1 MYIKTERGKPMKK
14 SLALFL
20 TFIMVLGL
28 LPSVAFAAG
37 DGRAIQSSIKPIEGG
52 QKSSIWFGNYEQSS
66 DGPDGFKKEP
76 IKWRALTIYKNYI
89 QGRDD
94 VLLVSDQ
101 NLDVQPFHKDAASPV
116 AWKDSDLC
124 KWMNGDFKNDAFSR
138 EERNAIVNGAH
149 YDDGA
154 RQQIYAL
161 KHDNVMSGGLF
172 PNGNPTRQATNTE
185 YVAAGGSIGAAGAAG
200 RSPADKEDMWW
211 LRDMG
216 KNGGPYAAHVEI
228 AGNVNRDGKR
238 VNENL
243 PVRPALSVAS
253 TMVIFSSAAMGGKPG
268 GGLKEVPEYTGN
280 EWKLTLKDNNR
291 AGFSVLSAYMVGD
304 SLKISYSGATTGAN
318 EYISVVVMDN
328 NGSITHYG
336 RSASILTD
344 ENGVATIEGM
354 TAMQEGRT
362 LYAFNEQYNGYK
374 KTDYASELKQV
385 TIGDAPTVTEFTK
398 ARLTAT
404 PTQGG
409 FDAPNNMAFNF
420 EDKVIF
426 TDNAPKANL
435 LYSFTVKGTPRAE
448 VGIKDDGAK
457 LFYMGNWVDSPVTVT
472 LPAAEQGENQAELT
486 LYGYKEFSSDDI
498 NGGMLKNTAKA
509 TAAASSLE
517 ASAEVAAE
525 DKTTQIQTITIEVSK
540 TWHDDSGTVEKPD
553 EITVLL
559 FADGKEDGKANI
571 KYVNGAWSHSFGVKP
586 ANDNGKPINYTVK
599 EEDVS
604 GWTPYYYTVGPWNNL
619 LAFQIHNVPT
629 EKTRE
634 IKVTKNVSGEG
645 AEKEKYFD
653 FKVTLLK
660 YHNGDMETPFGW
672 YKLGGIHTFGGVTF
686 TEGVATFK
694 LKDGESF
701 EIKGIPSHL
710 QYKVEEIAPS
720 GYTVKVNGSAGNS
733 ISNVFTDAKTVNIT
747 FENVKK
753 SGDSGGH
760 SHYHPYATPVPVT
773 VIPPKTGDMTI
784 WQSILHFLGIR

>member
-1 MYIKTERGKPMKK
+1 MKK
-14 SLALFL
+14 SLALIL

-101 NLDVQPFHKDAASPV
+101 NLDVQPFHKDAANPV
-116 AWKDSDLC
+116 TWKDSDLRN
-124 KWMNGDFKNDAFSR
+124 WMNGDFKNDAFSR

-161 KHDNVMSGGLF
+161 KHDNVMNGGLF

-268 GGLKEVPEYTGN
+268 GGLKEVPEYMGN

-304 SLKISYSGATTGAN
+304 SLKISYSGAKTGAN
-318 EYISVVVMDN
+318 EYISVVIMDN

-362 LYAFNEQYNGYK
+362 LYAFNEQYNGDK
-374 KTDYASELKQV
+374 KTDYASELKKV

-409 FDAPNNMAFNF
+409 FDAPNNMVFNF

-435 LYSFTVKGTPRAE
+435 LYSFTVKGTPGAGVE
-448 VGIKDDGAK
+448 IKDDGAK

-472 LPAAEQGENQAELT
+472 LPTAEQDATQAALT
-486 LYGYKEFSSDDI
+486 LYGYKEFSSGDI
-498 NGGMLKNTAKA
+498 NGGKLKNTAKA
-509 TAAASSLE
+509 TAAANSLE
-517 ASAEVAAE
+517 ASAEVTAE
-525 DKTTQIQTITIEVSK
+525 DKTTQIPTITIEVSK
-540 TWHDDSGTVEKPD
+540 VWHDDSGAVAKPEK
-553 EITVLL
+553 ITVNLL
-559 FADGKEDGKANI
+559 E
-571 KYVNGAWSHSFGVKP
+571 NGTGVKNATIMPDPDNEDTWFHRFDNMP
-586 ANDNGKPINYTVK
+586 ANDSNDKPINYTVK

-604 GWTPYYYTVGPWNNL
+604 GWTPYYYTAGPWNKL

-629 EKTRE
+629 ENTRE
-634 IKVTKNVSGEG
+634 IKVTKKVSGEG
-645 AEKEKYFD
+645 ADKEKYFD
-653 FKVTLLK
+653 FKVTLLA
-660 YHNGDMETPFGW
+660 YHNGDMETPVG
-672 YKLGGIHTFGGVTF
+672 YYPLGGICTVGGVTV
-686 TEGVATFK
+686 TDGAAAFK

-701 EIKGIPSHL
+701 TITGIPSDFK
-710 QYKVEEIAPS
+710 YEVEEIAPS

-760 SHYHPYATPVPVT
+760 GHYHPTTTPVPVV
-773 VIPPKTGDMTI
+773 VIPPKTGDMTLLQYI
-784 WQSILHFLGIR
+784 ARLLGLVR

>member
-1 MYIKTERGKPMKK
+1 MKK
-14 SLALFL
+14 SLALIL

-101 NLDVQPFHKDAASPV
+101 NLDVQPFHKDAASP
-116 AWKDSDLC
+116 ATWEDSDLR
-124 KWMNGDFKNDAFSR
+124 KWMNDGFKNAAFS
-138 EERNAIVNGAH
+138 EKEQSAMVNYA
-149 YDDGA
+149 A
-154 RQQIYAL
+154 QIKVFAL
-161 KHDNVMSGGLF
+161 SNGEVGNGGFF
-172 PNGNPTRQATNTE
+172 PSPDTRKATNTA
-185 YVAAGGSIGAAGAAG
+185 YVAAGGSISASGMQAEGAID
-200 RSPADKEDMWW
+200 RWW
-211 LRDMG
+211 LRDKG
-216 KNGGPYAAHVEI
+216 KSGDAYAAYADVY
-228 AGNVNRDGKR
+228 GSWNVNGEKIN
-238 VNENL
+238 VNM
-243 PVRPALSVAS
+243 PVRPALRMAS
-253 TMVIFSSAAMGGKPG
+253 TMVIFSSAAMGGKPD
-268 GGLKEVPEYTGN
+268 GGLNEVSEYMGN

-291 AGFSVLSAYMVGD
+291 AEFSVLSAYMVGD

-336 RSASILTD
+336 RSASSLTD

-435 LYSFTVKGTPRAE
+435 LYSFTVKGTPGAE
-448 VGIKDDGAK
+448 VEIKDDGAK

-472 LPAAEQGENQAELT
+472 LPAAEQGENQTELT
-486 LYGYKEFSSDDI
+486 LYGYKEFSSGDI
-498 NGGMLKNTAKA
+498 NGGMLKNTARA
-509 TAAASSLE
+509 TAAAGSRE

-525 DKTTQIQTITIEVSK
+525 DKTTQIQTITIQVSK
-540 TWHDDSGTVEKPD
+540 RWYDDSGTVEKPN

-559 FADGKEDGKANI
+559 LADGKEVDRATI
-571 KYVNGAWSHSFGVKP
+571 TYVNDAWSHSFGVKP
-586 ANDNGKPINYTVK
+586 ANDNSKPINYTVK
-599 EEDVS
+599 EENVPDV
-604 GWTPYYYTVGPWNNL
+604 WTPYYYTAGPWNKL

-629 EKTRE
+629 KNTRE
-634 IKVTKNVSGEG
+634 IKVTKKVSGDG
-645 AEKEKYFD
+645 ADTTKYFD
-653 FKVTLLK
+653 FKVTLYK
-660 YHNGDMETPFGW
+660 YSDGNGETDIGYYP
-672 YKLGGIHTFGGVTF
+672 LGGICTVGGVTF
-686 TEGVATFK
+686 TDGAAAFK

-701 EIKGIPSHL
+701 TITGIPSDFK
-710 QYKVEEIAPS
+710 YEVEEIAPS

-753 SGDSGGH
+753 SGGGGH
-760 SHYHPYATPVPVT
+760 GHYHPTTTPVPVM
-773 VIPPKTGDMTI
+773 VIPPKTGDMTLLQYI
-784 WQSILHFLGIR
+784 ARLLGLVR

>member
-1 MYIKTERGKPMKK
+1 MLQRWLVVIIGLPLL
-14 SLALFL
+14 LAA
-20 TFIMVLGL
+20 L
-28 LPSVAFAAG
+28 LLCPDWVTVIVVCGIAA
-37 DGRAIQSSIKPIEGG
+37 AAACAA
-52 QKSSIWFGNYEQSS
+52 
-66 DGPDGFKKEP
+66 EP
-76 IKWRALTIYKNYI
+76 VDI
-89 QGRDD
+89 
-94 VLLVSDQ
+94 
-101 NLDVQPFHKDAASPV
+101 
-116 AWKDSDLC
+116 
-124 KWMNGDFKNDAFSR
+124 
-138 EERNAIVNGAH
+138 
-149 YDDGA
+149 
-154 RQQIYAL
+154 
-161 KHDNVMSGGLF
+161 
-172 PNGNPTRQATNTE
+172 
-185 YVAAGGSIGAAGAAG
+185 
-200 RSPADKEDMWW
+200 
-211 LRDMG
+211 
-216 KNGGPYAAHVEI
+216 
-228 AGNVNRDGKR
+228 
-238 VNENL
+238 NEA
-243 PVRPALSVAS
+243 V
-253 TMVIFSSAAMGGKPG
+253 
-268 GGLKEVPEYTGN
+268 
-280 EWKLTLKDNNR
+280 KLTLKDNNR

-362 LYAFNEQYNGYK
+362 LYAFNEQYNGDK

-435 LYSFTVKGTPRAE
+435 LYSFTVKGTPGAE
-448 VGIKDDGAK
+448 VKIKDDGAK
-457 LFYMGNWVDSPVTVT
+457 LFYLGNWVDSPVTVT

-486 LYGYKEFSSDDI
+486 LYGYKEFSSGDI

-525 DKTTQIQTITIEVSK
+525 DKTTQIPTITIEVSK
-540 TWHDDSGTVEKPD
+540 TWHDDNTTVTKPN

-559 FADGKEDGKANI
+559 LADGKEVDRANI
-571 KYVNGAWSHSFGVKP
+571 TDVNGAWSHSFGVKP
-586 ANDNGKPINYTVK
+586 ANNNGNPINYTVK
-599 EEDVS
+599 EENVP
-604 GWTPYYYTVGPWNNL
+604 GVWTPYYYTAGPWKNL

-634 IKVTKNVSGEG
+634 IKVTKTVSGDG
-645 AEKEKYFD
+645 ADKAKYFD
-653 FKVTLLK
+653 FKVTLYK
-660 YHNGDMETPFGW
+660 YSDGNGETDIGYYP
-672 YKLGGIHTFGGVTF
+672 LGGICTVGGVTF
-686 TEGVATFK
+686 TDGAAAFK

-701 EIKGIPSHL
+701 TITGIPSDFK
-710 QYKVEEIAPS
+710 YEVEEIAPS

>member
-1 MYIKTERGKPMKK
+1 MKK
-14 SLALFL
+14 LLALIL

-101 NLDVQPFHKDAASPV
+101 NLDVQPFHKNAASPV

-161 KHDNVMSGGLF
+161 KHDNVMNGGLF

-185 YVAAGGSIGAAGAAG
+185 YVAAGGSIGAVGAAG

-253 TMVIFSSAAMGGKPG
+253 TMVIFSSAAMDGKPG
-268 GGLKEVPEYTGN
+268 GGLNEVPEYMKN

-291 AGFSVLSAYMVGD
+291 TGFSVLSAYMVGD

-336 RSASILTD
+336 RSASRLTD

-354 TAMQEGRT
+354 IAMQEGST
-362 LYAFNEQYNGYK
+362 LYAFNEQYNGDK

-486 LYGYKEFSSDDI
+486 LYGYKEFSSGDI

-509 TAAASSLE
+509 TAVASSLE

-525 DKTTQIQTITIEVSK
+525 DKTTQIQIITIEVSK

-559 FADGKEDGKANI
+559 LADGKEDGKANI

-645 AEKEKYFD
+645 TEKEKYFD

-760 SHYHPYATPVPVT
+760 GHYHPSATPVPVM
-773 VIPPKTGDMTI
+773 VIPPKTGDMTLLQYI
-784 WQSILHFLGIR
+784 ARLLGLVR

>member
-1 MYIKTERGKPMKK
+1 MKK

-37 DGRAIQSSIKPIEGG
+37 DGQAIQSSIKPIEGG

-76 IKWRALTIYKNYI
+76 IKWRALKIDNT

-101 NLDVQPFHKDAASPV
+101 NLDVQPFHKDAANPV
-116 AWKDSDLC
+116 TWKDSDLRN
-124 KWMNGDFKNDAFSR
+124 WMNGDFKNDAFSR
-138 EERNAIVNGAH
+138 EEQSAMVNVSNEPNAAKDKIFALSNSDVING
-149 YDDGA
+149 GF
-154 RQQIYAL
+154 
-161 KHDNVMSGGLF
+161 F
-172 PNGNPTRQATNTE
+172 PTTDTKKATNTA
-185 YVAAGGSIGAAGAAG
+185 YVAAGGSISASGMQAEGAID
-200 RSPADKEDMWW
+200 RWW
-211 LRDMG
+211 LRNKG
-216 KNGGPYAAHVEI
+216 KSGEEYAVYVDVY
-228 AGNVNRDGKR
+228 GSWNVNGEKID
-238 VNENL
+238 VNM
-243 PVRPALSVAS
+243 PVRPALRMAS
-253 TMVIFSSAAMGGKPG
+253 TMVIFSSAAMRGKPG
-268 GGLKEVPEYTGN
+268 DGLNEVPEYMGN

-336 RSASILTD
+336 RSASRLTD

-362 LYAFNEQYNGYK
+362 LYAFNEQYNGDK
-374 KTDYASELKQV
+374 KTDYASELKKV

-409 FDAPNNMAFNF
+409 FDAPNNMVFNF

-435 LYSFTVKGTPRAE
+435 LYSFTVKGTPGAGVE
-448 VGIKDDGAK
+448 IKDDGAK

-472 LPAAEQGENQAELT
+472 LPTAEQDATQAALT
-486 LYGYKEFSSDDI
+486 LYGYKEFSSGDI
-498 NGGMLKNTAKA
+498 NGEMLKNTAKA

-559 FADGKEDGKANI
+559 LADGKEDGKANI

-634 IKVTKNVSGEG
+634 IKVTKKVSGDG
-645 AEKEKYFD
+645 ADTTKYFD
-653 FKVTLLK
+653 FKVTLYK
-660 YHNGDMETPFGW
+660 YSDGNGETDIGYYP
-672 YKLGGIHTFGGVTF
+672 LGGICTVGGVTF
-686 TEGVATFK
+686 TDGAAAFK

-701 EIKGIPSHL
+701 TITGIPSDFK
-710 QYKVEEIAPS
+710 YEVEEIAPS

-760 SHYHPYATPVPVT
+760 GHYHPTTTPVPVM
-773 VIPPKTGDMTI
+773 VIPPKTGDMTLLQYI
-784 WQSILHFLGIR
+784 ARLLGLVR

>member
-1 MYIKTERGKPMKK
+1 MKK
-14 SLALFL
+14 SLALIL
-20 TFIMVLGL
+20 TFIMVLAL
-28 LPSVAFAAG
+28 VPSVAFAAG
-37 DGRAIQSSIKPIEGG
+37 DGRAIQSSLKPIEGG

-66 DGPDGFKKEP
+66 DGSDGFKKEP
-76 IKWRALTIYKNYI
+76 IKWRALTIYQNYT

-101 NLDVQPFHKDAASPV
+101 NLDVQPFHKDAANPV
-116 AWKDSDLC
+116 TWKDSDLRN
-124 KWMNGDFKNDAFSR
+124 WMNGDFKNDAFSG
-138 EERNAIVNGAH
+138 EEQSAMVNVSNEPNAASDKIFALSNGEL
-149 YDDGA
+149 GT
-154 RQQIYAL
+154 
-161 KHDNVMSGGLF
+161 GGFF
-172 PNGNPTRQATNTE
+172 PSTDTKKAKNTA
-185 YVAAGGSIGAAGAAG
+185 YVAAGGSIGASGMQAEGEID
-200 RSPADKEDMWW
+200 RWW
-211 LRDMG
+211 LRDKG
-216 KNGGPYAAHVEI
+216 KSGDDYAVYVDVHGSRNLDGEKI
-228 AGNVNRDGKR
+228 NVNM
-238 VNENL
+238 
-243 PVRPALSVAS
+243 PVRPALRMAS
-253 TMVIFSSAAMGGKPG
+253 TMVIFSSAAMGGKPD
-268 GGLKEVPEYTGN
+268 GGLNEVSEYMGN

-291 AGFSVLSAYMVGD
+291 ADFSVLSAYMVGD
-304 SLKISYSGATTGAN
+304 SLKISYSGAKTGAN
-318 EYISVVVMDN
+318 EYISVVIMDN

-336 RSASILTD
+336 RSASSLTD
-344 ENGVATIEGM
+344 ENGVATIKGM
-354 TAMQEGRT
+354 TAMQEGTT
-362 LYAFNEQYNGYK
+362 LYAFNEQYNDDK
-374 KTDYASELKQV
+374 KTDYASDLKPV
-385 TIGDAPTVTEFTK
+385 IIVDAPTVNEFTK
-398 ARLTAT
+398 EHLTAM

-435 LYSFTVKGTPRAE
+435 LYRFTVKGTPGAE
-448 VGIKDDGAK
+448 VEIKDDGAK

-472 LPAAEQGENQAELT
+472 LPAAEQGENQTELT
-486 LYGYKEFSSDDI
+486 LYGYKEFSSGDI
-498 NGGMLKNTAKA
+498 DGGMLKNTAKA

-559 FADGKEDGKANI
+559 LADGKEVNRATIPD
-571 KYVNGAWSHSFGVKP
+571 VNGAWSHSFGAKPVKD
-586 ANDNGKPINYTVK
+586 NNGKPINYTVK
-599 EEDVS
+599 EENVP
-604 GWTPYYYTVGPWNNL
+604 GWTPYYWTAGPWNNL

-634 IKVTKNVSGEG
+634 IKVIKNVSGEG

-701 EIKGIPSHL
+701 TITGIPSDFK
-710 QYKVEEIAPS
+710 YEVEEIAPS

-760 SHYHPYATPVPVT
+760 GHYHPTTTPVPVM
-773 VIPPKTGDMTI
+773 VIPPKTGDMTLLQYI
-784 WQSILHFLGIR
+784 ARLLGLVR

>member
-1 MYIKTERGKPMKK
+1 MKK
-14 SLALFL
+14 SLALIL
-20 TFIMVLGL
+20 TFIMVLAL
-28 LPSVAFAAG
+28 VPSVAFAAG

-101 NLDVQPFHKDAASPV
+101 NLDVQPFHKDAANPV
-116 AWKDSDLC
+116 TWKDSDLRN
-124 KWMNGDFKNDAFSR
+124 WMNGDFKNDAFSR
-138 EERNAIVNGAH
+138 EEQSAMVNVSNEPNAARDKIFALSNSDVING
-149 YDDGA
+149 GF
-154 RQQIYAL
+154 
-161 KHDNVMSGGLF
+161 F
-172 PNGNPTRQATNTE
+172 PDTDTKKATNTA
-185 YVAAGGSIGAAGAAG
+185 YVAAGGSISASGMQAEGAID
-200 RSPADKEDMWW
+200 RWW
-211 LRDMG
+211 LRDKG
-216 KNGGPYAAHVEI
+216 KSGDDYAVYVDVH
-228 AGNVNRDGKR
+228 GSWNVNGEKID
-238 VNENL
+238 VNM
-243 PVRPALSVAS
+243 PVRPALRMAS

-268 GGLKEVPEYTGN
+268 GGLNEVPEYMGN

-435 LYSFTVKGTPRAE
+435 LYSFTVKGTPRAK
-448 VGIKDDGAK
+448 VGIKDDDAK

-486 LYGYKEFSSDDI
+486 LYGYKEFSSGDI

-559 FADGKEDGKANI
+559 LADGKEVNRATIPD
-571 KYVNGAWSHSFGVKP
+571 VNGAWSHSFGAKPVKD
-586 ANDNGKPINYTVK
+586 NNGKPINYTVK
-599 EEDVS
+599 EENVP
-604 GWTPYYYTVGPWNNL
+604 GWTPYYWTAGPWNNL

-701 EIKGIPSHL
+701 TITGIPSDFK
-710 QYKVEEIAPS
+710 YEVEEIAPS

-760 SHYHPYATPVPVT
+760 GHYHPTTTPVPVM
-773 VIPPKTGDMTI
+773 VIPPKTGDMTLLQYI
-784 WQSILHFLGIR
+784 ARLLGLVR

>member
-1 MYIKTERGKPMKK
+1 MKK
-14 SLALFL
+14 SLAPIL

-37 DGRAIQSSIKPIEGG
+37 DGRAIQSSIKPIETG

-76 IKWRALTIYKNYI
+76 IKWRALTIYKNYT

-101 NLDVQPFHKDAASPV
+101 NLDVQPFHKDAASP
-116 AWKDSDLC
+116 ATWEDSDLR
-124 KWMNGDFKNDAFSR
+124 KWMNDGFKNAAFS
-138 EERNAIVNGAH
+138 EKEQSAMVNYA
-149 YDDGA
+149 A
-154 RQQIYAL
+154 QIKVFAL
-161 KHDNVMSGGLF
+161 SNGEVGNGGFF
-172 PNGNPTRQATNTE
+172 PSPDTRKATNTA
-185 YVAAGGSIGAAGAAG
+185 YVAAGGSISASGMQAEGAID
-200 RSPADKEDMWW
+200 RWW
-211 LRDMG
+211 LRDKG
-216 KNGGPYAAHVEI
+216 KSGDDYAAYADVY
-228 AGNVNRDGKR
+228 GSWNVNGEKIN
-238 VNENL
+238 VNM
-243 PVRPALSVAS
+243 PVRPALRMAS
-253 TMVIFSSAAMGGKPG
+253 TMVIFSSAAMLGKPG
-268 GGLKEVPEYTGN
+268 DGLNEVPEYMGN

-304 SLKISYSGATTGAN
+304 SLKISYSGAKTGAN
-318 EYISVVVMDN
+318 EYISVVIMDN

-362 LYAFNEQYNGYK
+362 LYAFNEQYNGDK

-486 LYGYKEFSSDDI
+486 LYGYKEFSSGDI

-553 EITVLL
+553 KITVLL
-559 FADGKEDGKANI
+559 LADGKGVDRANI
-571 KYVNGAWSHSFGVKP
+571 TDVNGAWSHSFGAKP

-599 EEDVS
+599 EENVP
-604 GWTPYYYTVGPWNNL
+604 GVWTPYYYTAGPWKNL

-634 IKVTKNVSGEG
+634 IKVTKKVSGDG
-645 AEKEKYFD
+645 ADTTKYFD
-653 FKVTLLK
+653 FKVTLYK
-660 YHNGDMETPFGW
+660 YSDGNGETDIGYYP
-672 YKLGGIHTFGGVTF
+672 LGGICTVGGVTF
-686 TEGVATFK
+686 TDGAAAFK

-701 EIKGIPSHL
+701 TITGIPSDFK
-710 QYKVEEIAPS
+710 YEVEEIAPS

-753 SGDSGGH
+753 SGDSGVH

>member
-1 MYIKTERGKPMKK
+1 MKK

-37 DGRAIQSSIKPIEGG
+37 DGQAIQSSIKPIEGG

-76 IKWRALTIYKNYI
+76 IKWRALKIDNT

-101 NLDVQPFHKDAASPV
+101 NLDVQPFHKDAANPV
-116 AWKDSDLC
+116 TWEDSDLR
-124 KWMNGDFKNDAFSR
+124 KWMNDGFKNAAFS
-138 EERNAIVNGAH
+138 EKEQSAMVNYA
-149 YDDGA
+149 A
-154 RQQIYAL
+154 QIKVFAL
-161 KHDNVMSGGLF
+161 SNGEVGNGGFF
-172 PNGNPTRQATNTE
+172 PSPDTRKATNTA
-185 YVAAGGSIGAAGAAG
+185 YVAAGGSISASGMQAEGAID
-200 RSPADKEDMWW
+200 RWW
-211 LRDMG
+211 LRNKG
-216 KNGGPYAAHVEI
+216 KSGEEYAVYVDVY
-228 AGNVNRDGKR
+228 GSWNVNGEKID
-238 VNENL
+238 VNM
-243 PVRPALSVAS
+243 PVRPALRMAS
-253 TMVIFSSAAMGGKPG
+253 TMVIFSSAAMRGKPG
-268 GGLKEVPEYTGN
+268 DGLNEVPEYMGN

-336 RSASILTD
+336 RSASRLTD

-362 LYAFNEQYNGYK
+362 LYAFNEQYNGDK
-374 KTDYASELKQV
+374 KTDYASELKKV

-409 FDAPNNMAFNF
+409 FDAPNNMVFNF

-435 LYSFTVKGTPRAE
+435 LYSFTVKGTPGAGVE
-448 VGIKDDGAK
+448 IKDDGAK

-472 LPAAEQGENQAELT
+472 LPTAEQDATQAALT
-486 LYGYKEFSSDDI
+486 LYGYKEFSSGDI
-498 NGGMLKNTAKA
+498 NGEMLKNTAKA

-559 FADGKEDGKANI
+559 LADGKEDGKANI

-634 IKVTKNVSGEG
+634 IKVTKKVSGDG
-645 AEKEKYFD
+645 ADTTKYFD
-653 FKVTLLK
+653 FKVTLYK
-660 YHNGDMETPFGW
+660 YSDGNGETDIGYYP
-672 YKLGGIHTFGGVTF
+672 LGGICTVGGVTF
-686 TEGVATFK
+686 TDGAAAFK

-701 EIKGIPSHL
+701 TITGIPSDFK
-710 QYKVEEIAPS
+710 YEVEEIAPS

-760 SHYHPYATPVPVT
+760 GHYHPTTTPVPVM
-773 VIPPKTGDMTI
+773 VIPPKTGDMTLLQYI
-784 WQSILHFLGIR
+784 ARLLGLVR

>member
-28 LPSVAFAAG
+28 LPSVAFAVG

-66 DGPDGFKKEP
+66 DGPDGFNKEP

-101 NLDVQPFHKDAASPV
+101 NLDVQPFHKDAANPV

-124 KWMNGDFKNDAFSR
+124 KWMNGDFKTAAFSIEEQSAMVNALNDAAKDKIFALS
-138 EERNAIVNGAH
+138 NGEV
-149 YDDGA
+149 G
-154 RQQIYAL
+154 
-161 KHDNVMSGGLF
+161 NGGFF
-172 PNGNPTRQATNTE
+172 PSPDTRKATNTA
-185 YVAAGGSIGAAGAAG
+185 YVAAGGSISASGMQAEGAID
-200 RSPADKEDMWW
+200 RWW
-211 LRDMG
+211 LRDKG
-216 KNGGPYAAHVEI
+216 KSGDDYAAYADVY
-228 AGNVNRDGKR
+228 GSWNVNGEKIN
-238 VNENL
+238 VNM
-243 PVRPALSVAS
+243 PVRPALRMAS

-268 GGLKEVPEYTGN
+268 GGLNEVPEYMGN

-304 SLKISYSGATTGAN
+304 SLKISYNGAKTGTN

-328 NGSITHYG
+328 NGSITHYW
-336 RSASILTD
+336 RSASSLTD
-344 ENGVATIEGM
+344 ENGVATIKGM

-362 LYAFNEQYNGYK
+362 LYAFNEQYNGDK

-404 PTQGG
+404 PMQGG

-486 LYGYKEFSSDDI
+486 LYGYKEFSSGDI

-559 FADGKEDGKANI
+559 LADGKEDGKANI

-686 TEGVATFK
+686 TNGETTFK

-701 EIKGIPSHL
+701 TITGIPSDFK
-710 QYKVEEIAPS
+710 YEVEEIAPS

-760 SHYHPYATPVPVT
+760 GHYHPSATPVPVM